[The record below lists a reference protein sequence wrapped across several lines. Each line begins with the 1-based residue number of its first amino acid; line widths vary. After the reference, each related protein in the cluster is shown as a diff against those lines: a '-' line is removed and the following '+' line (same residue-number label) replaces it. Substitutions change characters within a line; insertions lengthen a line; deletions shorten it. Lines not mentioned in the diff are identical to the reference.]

1 MATNNSSH
9 NINAFFSDNII
20 NKSGDIHMSQCKD
33 PNNDYLT
40 ITQEMF
46 SSWLTKRTWSYCLI
60 WNKLEGQAEDGPAD
74 HSSP

>member
-1 MATNNSSH
+1 
-9 NINAFFSDNII
+9 
-20 NKSGDIHMSQCKD
+20 MSQCKD

-74 HSSP
+74 HSSPQTPSKLPGCQRQMSQWLEENPGDDP